1 MTSELSLQA
10 TVPPQKSGARFD
22 QVAAELFPDYSR
34 SNIQGWIR
42 AGDLTLDGRTVK
54 PNTKLNGGERLVL
67 ETELQS
73 EGEWEAQDIPLDVV
87 YQDESLI
94 VINKPPKLVVHPAVG
109 NWDGTLLNALLFRF
123 PELRQLPRAGI
134 VHRLDKDTSGLMVVA
149 RTLPAQNDLVNQLQA
164 RTVSRVYRALVY
176 GEIEESFLSTDGLM
190 HVDAPIGRHPSQRT
204 KMAVTEGGK
213 PARTGYRVIASFDG
227 FSHVELK
234 LETGRTHQIRVHM
247 AHIGYPLVGD
257 PVYGRPISKSQVER
271 DDRLK
276 PLSQFPRQALHALT
290 LGLIHPKSGEFQS
303 WTSDLPNDFSE
314 LLGHIERVF

>member
-1 MTSELSLQA
+1 MPS
-10 TVPPQKSGARFD
+10 QKSGVRFD

-54 PNTKLNGGERLVL
+54 PNTKLNGGELLVL

-73 EGEWEAQDIPLDVV
+73 EGEWEAQDISLNVV

-94 VINKPPKLVVHPAVG
+94 VINKPPGLVVHPAAG
-109 NWDGTLLNALLFRF
+109 NWDGTLLNALLFHF

-164 RTVSRVYRALVY
+164 RTVSRVYRAIVN
-176 GEIEESFLSTDGLM
+176 GECGETHLFSGGLAR
-190 HVDAPIGRHPSQRT
+190 VDAPIGRHPTQRT
-204 KMAVTEGGK
+204 KMAVTDGGK
-213 PARTGYRVIASFDG
+213 PARTGYRVIASFEG

-247 AHIGYPLVGD
+247 AHIGFPLVGD

-271 DDRLK
+271 DHRLA

-290 LGLIHPKSGEFQS
+290 LGLIHPVSGEFQS
-303 WTSDLPNDFSE
+303 WTSDLPSDFAA
-314 LLGHIERVF
+314 LLGHIEQVF

>member
-54 PNTKLNGGERLVL
+54 PNTKLNGGEQLVL
-67 ETELQS
+67 ATVLQA

-87 YQDESLI
+87 YQDECLI
-94 VINKPPKLVVHPAVG
+94 VINKPPGLVVHPAAG
-109 NWDGTLLNALLFRF
+109 NWDGTLLNALLFHF

-164 RTVSRVYRALVY
+164 RTVSRVYRAIVC
-176 GEIEESFLSTDGLM
+176 GECEVTSSAESLA
-190 HVDAPIGRHPSQRT
+190 HVDAPIGRHPTHRT
-204 KMAVTEGGK
+204 KMAVIEAGK
-213 PARTGYRVIASFDG
+213 PARTGYRVLSSFEG

-257 PVYGRPISKSQVER
+257 PVYGRSISKSQIER
-271 DDRLK
+271 DNRLV

-290 LGLIHPKSGEFQS
+290 LGLMHPKSGEFQS
-303 WTSDLPNDFSE
+303 WASDLPNDFAD